1 MNLFLIGY
9 RCSGKT
15 TIGKSIAEAIDWLFV
30 DADNMLVEECGK
42 HIKDIVDSEGWEAF
56 RRRERSMLKQICTKK
71 RQVVAT
77 GGGVVLDAD
86 NVRTMQESGIIIGL
100 GATAETIRKRLLQDM
115 NTANFR
121 PALTDK
127 GLLGEIEEMLSK
139 RNPCYESASDFFI
152 HTDNMPINDIARNI
166 IEKLKKMKSDIFP
179 VLTGTIG
186 PIGKTG

>member
-1 MNLFLIGY
+1 MNLFLVGY

-15 TIGKSIAEAIDWLFV
+15 TIGKSVAKTIDWSFV

-42 HIKDIVDSEGWEAF
+42 HIKDIVDTEGWEAF
-56 RRRERSMLKQICTKK
+56 RHREHSMLKLICTKK

-86 NVRTMQESGIIIGL
+86 NVRAMQDSGIIIGL
-100 GATAETIRKRLLQDM
+100 GATAETIRKRLLQDI

-127 GLLGEIEEMLSK
+127 GLLDEIEYMLSK

-152 HTDNMPINDIARNI
+152 QTDGIPVAEITQTI
-166 IEKLKKMKSDIFP
+166 IQKIKNRIRE
-179 VLTGTIG
+179 
-186 PIGKTG
+186 